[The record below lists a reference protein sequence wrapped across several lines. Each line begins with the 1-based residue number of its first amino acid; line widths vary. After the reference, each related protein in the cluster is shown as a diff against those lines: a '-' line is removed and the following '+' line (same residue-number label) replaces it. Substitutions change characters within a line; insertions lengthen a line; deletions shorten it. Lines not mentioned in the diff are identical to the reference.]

1 MSTVTL
7 MDIAAACDAEFGVTL
22 DQMRRCWRNSGHREV
37 PAVTARNTGM
47 WLARRCTDHA
57 SAEIYAFF
65 GLSHVNYA
73 GECICKIAERYELD
87 LDFAERVARIE
98 AELGVS
104 AQPMRRE
111 AA

>member
-7 MDIAAACDAEFGVTL
+7 MDIAAACGAEFGVTL
-22 DQMRRCWRNSGHREV
+22 DEMRRNWRNSGHREV
-37 PAVTARNTGM
+37 PAVTARNAGM

-73 GECICKIAERYELD
+73 GECIRKIHERRQLD
-87 LDFAERVARIE
+87 ADFAERVDRIT
-98 AELGVS
+98 AALGLVR
-104 AQPMRRE
+104 QPMRRE

>member
-73 GECICKIAERYELD
+73 GECIRKIAERYELD

-104 AQPMRRE
+104 AQPMRRK

>member
-73 GECICKIAERYELD
+73 GECIRKIAERYELD

>member
-7 MDIAAACDAEFGVTL
+7 MDIAAACGAEFGVTL
-22 DQMRRCWRNSGHREV
+22 DEMRRNWRNSGHREV
-37 PAVTARNTGM
+37 PAVTARNAGM

-73 GECICKIAERYELD
+73 GECIRKIAERYELD